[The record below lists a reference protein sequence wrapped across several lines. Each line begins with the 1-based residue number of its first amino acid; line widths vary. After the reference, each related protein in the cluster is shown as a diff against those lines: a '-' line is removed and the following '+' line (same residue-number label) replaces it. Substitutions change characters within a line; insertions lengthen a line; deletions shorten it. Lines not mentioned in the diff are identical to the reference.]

1 MNCRDVAPT
10 VCWAAKSPN
19 THTHTQL
26 HNVVTDTMIKW
37 QQSADYKKWFT
48 VNRCCVIINKRIFV
62 RVMNQT
68 VCPDAAARVTEPH
81 QGAFIIPGKLLL
93 QPRGENNWLK
103 LKLRLSRAA
112 SLITSE
118 GFKVSSTSKASVRYS
133 SSSVLFLLQ
142 RLLPRYM
149 WYCNDYEFYQ

>member
-19 THTHTQL
+19 THTHT
-26 HNVVTDTMIKW
+26 VTQCCDRYNDQMAAECWLQEVIHR
-37 QQSADYKKWFT
+37 QQMLCDHKQEDFCQSHES
-48 VNRCCVIINKRIFV
+48 NCH
-62 RVMNQT
+62 
-68 VCPDAAARVTEPH
+68 AAAHVTEPH